1 MRKIVLG
8 LALASVLAVPVHAQ
22 DKPPTPD
29 EIAEKRDKETLD
41 RQYNNAL
48 KAMQANP
55 GQATKT
61 DPWATMRA
69 PTHTSTPPV
78 KR

>member
-8 LALASVLAVPVHAQ
+8 LAFAGVLAVPVHAQ
-22 DKPPTPD
+22 DKPPTPE
-29 EIAEKRDKETLD
+29 EIAEKRDRETLD
-41 RQYNNAL
+41 RQYKNAL

-55 GQATKT
+55 GQAKT

-69 PTHTSTPPV
+69 PTAATPSA